1 MWVTKQDAFQLQSQ
15 GRLPGEK
22 LHIIMRGVS
31 RYGSYTSQL
40 YTTSRSDGEKGDRR
54 KDSQNS
60 NHVRILSLCVDWLAG
75 TGPGEVSGVPTLLSS
90 AERFSSR
97 LELRREQAERL
108 ASELID
114 AQIAREAEARAEHRR
129 HNPELRLLLLGQAES
144 GKSTLLKQ
152 FQMLYAPHTLD
163 AERAAWRGVVFLNII
178 KALRTICETHDFEY
192 GSNNG
197 TPAVYDPW
205 SDAYTPPASPKGTPG
220 RDNLTT
226 VKLHLAPLLGLEATL
241 AQRIGSGF
249 NLAGR
254 TEFCVR
260 RGWQDNTQFTRPSS
274 GKRKVRSRSGSV
286 DADRGIGNGKAP
298 ESELHLDVQTVLA
311 DCRSDIQALWAHPSL
326 KVLVQR
332 RRLRLEDA
340 SIFFLDELNRITQP
354 GYLPSDD
361 DILRARIRTIGI
373 SEWSFQFTYPGKK
386 NLCNWRDISST
397 IGWDTGMSAWF
408 DIGSSLGL
416 EAHDH
421 GGISS
426 QQAVTSH
433 GEEYGGDQ
441 FWRVDWLQLRL
452 ELTPA
457 SGIYGSF
464 GLPGGARSQR
474 AHWAPYFEDATAIV
488 FLAPISAYDQYL
500 EEDARTNRIDDS
512 LQLWTQITSSPI
524 LKEVHLVLFLNKCDV
539 LRGKLAAGVK
549 VKK

>member
-1 MWVTKQDAFQLQSQ
+1 MNHLAIVKRGCDENRQNDLRPNSSMPKSHERQRPVQNIVVIIQS
-15 GRLPGEK
+15 
-22 LHIIMRGVS
+22 
-31 RYGSYTSQL
+31 
-40 YTTSRSDGEKGDRR
+40 
-54 KDSQNS
+54 
-60 NHVRILSLCVDWLAG
+60 
-75 TGPGEVSGVPTLLSS
+75 SGCFCS
-90 AERFSSR
+90 
-97 LELRREQAERL
+97 
-108 ASELID
+108 
-114 AQIAREAEARAEHRR
+114 
-129 HNPELRLLLLGQAES
+129 AES

-311 DCRSDIQALWAHPSL
+311 DY
-326 KVLVQR
+326 
-332 RRLRLEDA
+332 
-340 SIFFLDELNRITQP
+340 ELNRITQP

-386 NLCNWRDISST
+386 NLCNWRL
-397 IGWDTGMSAWF
+397 F
-408 DIGSSLGL
+408 D
-416 EAHDH
+416 
-421 GGISS
+421 
-426 QQAVTSH
+426 V
-433 GEEYGGDQ
+433 
-441 FWRVDWLQLRL
+441 
-452 ELTPA
+452 
-457 SGIYGSF
+457 
-464 GLPGGARSQR
+464 GGARSQR

-549 VKK
+549 VKKYITSYGDRPNEYAPVSHYFRAHFSQVFKRNNTDSKRELYCHLTSVIDTQATQSIILSVRDGLFRANLKHTGLI